1 MLTKRIIID
10 KAGTADAHICLFGYP
25 GERAIIDGSNIVT
38 NNVNEFK
45 QARCIYVNH
54 FGDYWHFKNLE
65 LCNAK
70 DNGMNWREVTILWK
84 IVNSMETMTPD
95 SKSYVQ
101 RFCNRRNQSFPI
113 SGSPQYNPNYS
124 YAKHNIVIN
133 CDSWH
138 NYDSKS
144 FNGSDDGGDAD
155 GFAAKLFPGPGT
167 EFHGCRAWTIPT
179 TTGTYTW
186 FTIQS

>member
-1 MLTKRIIID
+1 MYKDFAIEETK
-10 KAGTADAHICLFGYP
+10 
-25 GERAIIDGSNIVT
+25 
-38 NNVNEFK
+38 
-45 QARCIYVNH
+45 
-54 FGDYWHFKNLE
+54 
-65 LCNAK
+65 
-70 DNGMNWREVTILWK
+70 
-84 IVNSMETMTPD
+84 
-95 SKSYVQ
+95 
-101 RFCNRRNQSFPI
+101 SFPI

-155 GFAAKLFPGPGT
+155 GFAAKLFPDPVRNFT
-167 EFHGCRAWTIPT
+167 DVAHGQIPT

>member
-1 MLTKRIIID
+1 MYVAVTGSDTNPGTETAPYLSIQKAIDEAAPGDIIYIRSGTYMLTKRIIID

-70 DNGMNWREVTILWK
+70 DNGMKLRKL
-84 IVNSMETMTPD
+84 
-95 SKSYVQ
+95 
-101 RFCNRRNQSFPI
+101 
-113 SGSPQYNPNYS
+113 QY
-124 YAKHNIVIN
+124 
-133 CDSWH
+133 C
-138 NYDSKS
+138 
-144 FNGSDDGGDAD
+144 G
-155 GFAAKLFPGPGT
+155 KL
-167 EFHGCRAWTIPT
+167 
-179 TTGTYTW
+179 
-186 FTIQS
+186 